1 MSLNIKAPLIVGGV
15 GGSGTRAVVAI
26 LQNAGAFMGSYNNV
40 ANDNLHFARLISDHT
55 DKWKR
60 SYSDLQFNLNTF
72 HRLYFGQTLFPHHI
86 ACIYACARQP
96 RLKQTWL
103 LIRRSHDVNT
113 PINTFPRWGF
123 KNPSTCFFLP
133 QLTEHYPECKYI
145 HVIRHGLDMAFSSN
159 TIQLKNWGPE
169 FNVASHD
176 GHFTAQQQLDFW
188 IGANQ
193 FSIQTCQRLIP
204 DRHYILNF
212 DRLCLYPELE
222 INKLFAFLEFNPATA
237 ITGLTHLVTLPSSTG
252 RYKDHLHLFTA
263 EQIQA
268 VRDFGFDVG

>member
-1 MSLNIKAPLIVGGV
+1 MPLNLRAPLIVGGV

-26 LQNAGAFMGSYNNV
+26 LQNAGVYMGSYNNV
-40 ANDNLHFARLISDHT
+40 ANDNLHFARLISDHP
-55 DKWKR
+55 DNWKR
-60 SYSDLQFNLNTF
+60 PYSDLQLGLNTF
-72 HRLYFGQTLFPHHI
+72 HRLYFGQTLFPRHI
-86 ACIYACARQP
+86 ACIYSFARQP

-103 LIRRSHDVNT
+103 LIRRSHDVRT
-113 PINTFPRWGF
+113 PINSIYHWGF

-159 TIQLKNWGPE
+159 TIQLLNWGPE
-169 FNVASHD
+169 FGLESHD

-188 IGANQ
+188 KSANQ
-193 FSIQTCQRLIP
+193 FSIQTCRRLIP

-212 DRLCLYPELE
+212 DRLCTYPEAE
-222 INKLFAFLEFNPATA
+222 IDKLFAFLELKPSTA
-237 ITGLTHLVTLPSSTG
+237 IAELTALVKLPSSTG
-252 RYKDHLHLFTA
+252 RYKNHLKLFTS

-268 VRDFGFDVG
+268 VRDFGFEVG